1 MGEHLAVNST
11 EIDAKQPTALSD
23 SMTKKEGPA
32 FQMMSRRAL
41 NKELKNITRMMMK
54 KINQLKMVTKPTMT
68 MTMRKKAMVGKKLT
82 MVRQAV
88 TQKMMKLILG
98 IN

>member
-1 MGEHLAVNST
+1 MTSFSTDEESIEQRTEKYYEDDDEESNSI
-11 EIDAKQPTALSD
+11 EDGDEAD
-23 SMTKKEGPA
+23 
-32 FQMMSRRAL
+32 MMIRR
-41 NKELKNITRMMMK
+41 
-54 KINQLKMVTKPTMT
+54 
-68 MTMRKKAMVGKKLT
+68 KAMVGKKLT

>member
-1 MGEHLAVNST
+1 
-11 EIDAKQPTALSD
+11 
-23 SMTKKEGPA
+23 
-32 FQMMSRRAL
+32 
-41 NKELKNITRMMMK
+41 MK
-54 KINQLKMVTKPTMT
+54 KIIQLKMVTKTTMT

>member
-1 MGEHLAVNST
+1 
-11 EIDAKQPTALSD
+11 
-23 SMTKKEGPA
+23 
-32 FQMMSRRAL
+32 
-41 NKELKNITRMMMK
+41 MK
-54 KINQLKMVTKPTMT
+54 KIIKLKMVTKPTIT
-68 MTMRKKAMVGKKLT
+68 MMMMMMMMMRRRRRRKAMVGKKLT

>member
-1 MGEHLAVNST
+1 M
-11 EIDAKQPTALSD
+11 
-23 SMTKKEGPA
+23 
-32 FQMMSRRAL
+32 
-41 NKELKNITRMMMK
+41 NKELKNVTRKTMN
-54 KINQLKMVTKPTMT
+54 KIVQLKMVTKPTIT
-68 MTMRKKAMVGKKLT
+68 MMMRRKAMVGKKLT